1 MTEIGDETSEA
12 AKYRA
17 PALSKGLDIL
27 ELLSTVA
34 DGLTQAEIAKT
45 LGRTSSEIFRMLM
58 VLRERGYV
66 EIDNDRY
73 HLTTKM
79 FVMAHR
85 HPPVKRLAAYAGDP
99 MQRLADRLNQSM
111 HLGILHRGEMLVIA
125 QVDCPDN
132 NLTSVRL
139 GAHVSI
145 YETASGRVLAAW
157 LDRPGLAA
165 LIDAAG
171 RDAPKRAGFEADLPA
186 VRRQGYCVSP
196 SQTIAGVQNLAV
208 PIFDFTGQPVA
219 SVTIPF
225 IQRLSGTSIFPPEY
239 CRDALVEMCR
249 DISRRL
255 GADMDQILGRDPAT
269 EPRQG

>member
-1 MTEIGDETSEA
+1 MSAISDEGGES

-85 HPPVKRLAAYAGDP
+85 HPPVKRLAAFAGDP

-139 GAHVSI
+139 GAHVPL
-145 YETASGRVLAAW
+145 YDTASGRVLAAW
-157 LDRPGLAA
+157 LDREA
-165 LIDAAG
+165 LGRLIAEAG
-171 RDAPKRAGFEADLPA
+171 PDSPKRADFEADLPA
-186 VRRQGYCVSP
+186 VRRQGFCVSP
-196 SQTIAGVQNLAV
+196 SQTIAGVLNLSV
-208 PIFDFTGQPVA
+208 PIFDFTGQAVA

-239 CRDALVEMCR
+239 CRDALVEMCAG
-249 DISRRL
+249 ISRRL
-255 GADMDQILGRDPAT
+255 GADMDALHRR
-269 EPRQG
+269 EPELQ

>member
-1 MTEIGDETSEA
+1 MSATGDENGEST
-12 AKYRA
+12 KYRA

-85 HPPVKRLAAYAGDP
+85 HPPVKRMAAYAGDP

-139 GAHVSI
+139 GAHVPL
-145 YETASGRVLAAW
+145 YDTASGRVLAAW
-157 LDRPGLAA
+157 LDPEA
-165 LIDAAG
+165 LDRLIGEAG
-171 RDAPKRAGFEADLPA
+171 RDSPKRADFEADLPM
-186 VRRQGYCVSP
+186 VRSQGFCVSP
-196 SQTIAGVQNLAV
+196 SQTIAGVLNLSV
-208 PIFDFTGQPVA
+208 PIFDFTGQAVA
-219 SVTIPF
+219 AVTIPF

-239 CRDALVEMCR
+239 CRDALVEMCA

-255 GADMDQILGRDPAT
+255 GADMELPSPRLAELGT
-269 EPRQG
+269 L